1 MDKLVSGKELSKEI
15 REELTAKVVAI
26 KDSGKR
32 VPTLCVIMVGNN
44 PASASYVK
52 GKEKACTQIG
62 MNSKMYHLE
71 ECTEEELINLIEE
84 QNKDPEVDGIL
95 VQLPL
100 PKGFDERKVLLHIDP
115 SKDVDGLHPM
125 NLGRLYSNQ
134 KGFVPCTPK
143 GIMRLLDKM
152 GVDLDGK
159 RVVVIGRSQLVG
171 GPVAKLLQDKNAT
184 VTICHSHTKDLASI
198 TQQAEVLVVAIGR
211 AHQVT
216 AEHVA
221 EGAYVIDVGVN
232 RVDGKLVGDVDTD
245 VVLDKCAKITPV
257 PGGVG
262 PMTIT
267 MLLENTLEAYLW
279 KTMD

>member
-15 REELTAKVVAI
+15 REELTAKVAQI
-26 KDSGKR
+26 KESGKR

-52 GKEKACTQIG
+52 GKEKACKEIG

-71 ECTEEELINLIEE
+71 ECTEEELIELIEE

-100 PKGFDERKVLLHIDP
+100 PKGFNEKNVLFHIDP

-152 GVDLDGK
+152 GVELEGK

-184 VTICHSHTKDLASI
+184 VTVCHSRTKDLASI
-198 TQQAEVLVVAIGR
+198 TRQAEVLVVAVGKPHMI
-211 AHQVT
+211 T

-221 EGAYVIDVGVN
+221 EGTYVIDVGVN
-232 RVDGKLVGDVDTD
+232 RVDGKLIGDVDTEG
-245 VVLDKCAKITPV
+245 VLEKCAKITPV

-267 MLLENTLEAYLW
+267 MLLDNTLEAYLW
-279 KTMD
+279 NMG